1 MKFIVASLL
10 FLSSM
15 LGNVFANEVNVFTSR
30 HYESDIELYKKFTE
44 QTGIKV
50 NVISGED
57 GALQK
62 RIKEEDKDSKA
73 DLYITADA
81 GKLGTFEAEGLFQ
94 TGANS
99 NLIKSVVPEQL
110 RTEYWVGI
118 AKRARV
124 IFYDPSRTTPNP
136 NLSYEDL
143 SYPEFKGKIVIR
155 QSNSVYNQS
164 LVASLIENDGLEETK
179 IWVKEFVK
187 NFARPAKGNDRSQIL
202 AVAAGEADYAIANT
216 YYIALMLSG
225 EKGSEQEVAARKV
238 KILFPNQK
246 GRGAHMNISGAG
258 ILKHAPNKD
267 NAVKL
272 LEFLVTPEAQKHI
285 VNNTFE
291 YPIIDGVEPS
301 PLISQFGLDFKQ
313 DLETNVSTFAKRQ
326 AEALRIMTEAGW
338 N

>member
-81 GKLGTFEAEGLFQ
+81 GKLGAFEAEGLFQ
-94 TGANS
+94 TGASS

-124 IFYDPSRTTPNP
+124 IFYDPSRTTPDP

-143 SYPEFKGKIVIR
+143 SVPEFKGKIVIR

-246 GRGAHMNISGAG
+246 GRGTHMNISGAG
-258 ILKHAPNKD
+258 ILKYAPNKD

>member
-124 IFYDPSRTTPNP
+124 IFYDPSRTRPDP

-143 SYPEFKGKIVIR
+143 SVPEFKGKIVIR

-246 GRGAHMNISGAG
+246 GRGTHMNISGAG

>member
-62 RIKEEDKDSKA
+62 RIKEEGKDSKA

-94 TGANS
+94 TGVSS

-124 IFYDPSRTTPNP
+124 IFYDPSRTTPDP

-246 GRGAHMNISGAG
+246 GRGTHMNISGAG

-272 LEFLVTPEAQKHI
+272 LEFLVTPEAQQHI

>member
-246 GRGAHMNISGAG
+246 GRGTHMNISGAG
-258 ILKHAPNKD
+258 ILKYAPNKD

>member
-15 LGNVFANEVNVFTSR
+15 LGNVFAEEVNVFTSR

-62 RIKEEDKDSKA
+62 RIKEEGKDSKA

-81 GKLGTFEAEGLFQ
+81 GKLGAFEAEGLFQ
-94 TGANS
+94 TGASS

-124 IFYDPSRTTPNP
+124 IFYDPARTKPDP

-202 AVAAGEADYAIANT
+202 AVAAGEAEYAIANT

-246 GRGAHMNISGAG
+246 GRGTHMNISGAG
-258 ILKHAPNKD
+258 ILKYAPNKD

>member
-124 IFYDPSRTTPNP
+124 IFYDPTRTTPDP

-246 GRGAHMNISGAG
+246 GRGTHMNISGAG
-258 ILKHAPNKD
+258 ILKYAPNKD

>member
-124 IFYDPSRTTPNP
+124 IFYDPSRTTPDP

-143 SYPEFKGKIVIR
+143 SFPEFKGKIVIR

-246 GRGAHMNISGAG
+246 GRGTHMNISGAG
-258 ILKHAPNKD
+258 ILKYAPNKD

>member
-143 SYPEFKGKIVIR
+143 SFPEFKGKIVIR

-246 GRGAHMNISGAG
+246 GRGTHMNISGAG

>member
-1 MKFIVASLL
+1 MKFILASLL

-15 LGNVFANEVNVFTSR
+15 LGNVFADEVNVFTSR

-62 RIKEEDKDSKA
+62 RIKEEGKDSKA

-81 GKLGTFEAEGLFQ
+81 GKLGAFEAEGLFQ
-94 TGANS
+94 TGASS

-124 IFYDPSRTTPNP
+124 IFYDPARTTPDP

-246 GRGAHMNISGAG
+246 GRGTHMNISGAG

-267 NAVKL
+267 NAIKL

-291 YPIIDGVEPS
+291 YPIIGGVEPS

>member
-124 IFYDPSRTTPNP
+124 IFYDPSRTTPDP

-143 SYPEFKGKIVIR
+143 SVPEFKGKIVIR

-246 GRGAHMNISGAG
+246 GRGTHMNISGAG
-258 ILKHAPNKD
+258 ILKYAPNKD

>member
-246 GRGAHMNISGAG
+246 GRGTHMNISGAG

-272 LEFLVTPEAQKHI
+272 LEFLVTPEAQQHI

>member
-124 IFYDPSRTTPNP
+124 IFYDPTRTTPDP

-143 SYPEFKGKIVIR
+143 SFPEFKGKIVIR

-246 GRGAHMNISGAG
+246 GRGTHMNISGAG

>member
-94 TGANS
+94 TGASS

-124 IFYDPSRTTPNP
+124 IFYDPSRTRPDP

-143 SYPEFKGKIVIR
+143 SVPEFKGKIVIR

-246 GRGAHMNISGAG
+246 GRGTHMNISGAG
-258 ILKHAPNKD
+258 ILKYAPNKD

>member
-1 MKFIVASLL
+1 
-10 FLSSM
+10 M

-124 IFYDPSRTTPNP
+124 IFYDPSRTTPDP

-246 GRGAHMNISGAG
+246 GRGTHMNISGAG
-258 ILKHAPNKD
+258 ILKYAPNKD

>member
-81 GKLGTFEAEGLFQ
+81 GRLGTFEAEGLFQ

-124 IFYDPSRTTPNP
+124 IFYDPSRTTPDP

-143 SYPEFKGKIVIR
+143 SFPEFKGKIVIR

-179 IWVKEFVK
+179 IWVKEFVN

-225 EKGSEQEVAARKV
+225 EKGSEQAVAARKV

-246 GRGAHMNISGAG
+246 GRGTHMNISGAG
-258 ILKHAPNKD
+258 ILKYAPNKD

>member
-94 TGANS
+94 TGASS

-124 IFYDPSRTTPNP
+124 IFYDPTRTTPDP

-143 SYPEFKGKIVIR
+143 SVPEFKGKIVIR

-246 GRGAHMNISGAG
+246 GRGTHMNISGAG
-258 ILKHAPNKD
+258 ILKYAPNKD

>member
-202 AVAAGEADYAIANT
+202 AVAAGEAEYAIANT

-246 GRGAHMNISGAG
+246 GRGTHMNISGAG

-301 PLISQFGLDFKQ
+301 PLISQFGFDFKQ

>member
-202 AVAAGEADYAIANT
+202 AVAAGEAEYAIANT

-246 GRGAHMNISGAG
+246 GRGTHMNISGAG
-258 ILKHAPNKD
+258 ILKYAPNKD

>member
-30 HYESDIELYKKFTE
+30 HYKSDIELYKKFTE

-62 RIKEEDKDSKA
+62 RIEEEGKDSKA

-81 GKLGTFEAEGLFQ
+81 GKLGAFEAEGLFQ
-94 TGANS
+94 TGASS

-124 IFYDPSRTTPNP
+124 IFYDPSRTKPDP

-246 GRGAHMNISGAG
+246 GRGTHMNISGAG

-272 LEFLVTPEAQKHI
+272 LEFLVTPEAQQHI

>member
-1 MKFIVASLL
+1 MKFILASLL

-15 LGNVFANEVNVFTSR
+15 LGNVFADEVNVFTSR

-62 RIKEEDKDSKA
+62 RIKEEGKDSKA

-81 GKLGTFEAEGLFQ
+81 GNLGAFEAEGLFQ
-94 TGANS
+94 TGASS

-124 IFYDPSRTTPNP
+124 IFYDPARTTPDP

-202 AVAAGEADYAIANT
+202 AVAAGEAEYAIANT

-246 GRGAHMNISGAG
+246 GRGTHMNISGAG
-258 ILKHAPNKD
+258 ILKYAPNKD
-267 NAVKL
+267 NAIKL

-291 YPIIDGVEPS
+291 YPIIGGVEPS
-301 PLISQFGLDFKQ
+301 PLISQFGLNFKQ

>member
-124 IFYDPSRTTPNP
+124 IFYDPSRTRPDP

-143 SYPEFKGKIVIR
+143 SFPEFKGKIVIR

-246 GRGAHMNISGAG
+246 GRGTHMNISGAG
-258 ILKHAPNKD
+258 ILKYAPNKD

>member
-15 LGNVFANEVNVFTSR
+15 LGNVFADEVNVFTSR

-44 QTGIKV
+44 RTGIKV

-62 RIKEEDKDSKA
+62 RIKEEGKDSKA

-81 GKLGTFEAEGLFQ
+81 GKLGAFEAEGLFQ
-94 TGANS
+94 TGASS

-143 SYPEFKGKIVIR
+143 SYPEFKGKVVIR

-246 GRGAHMNISGAG
+246 GRGTHMNISGAG
-258 ILKHAPNKD
+258 ILKYAPNKD

-291 YPIIDGVEPS
+291 YPIIGGVEPS

>member
-44 QTGIKV
+44 RTGIKV

-124 IFYDPSRTTPNP
+124 IFYDPSRTRPDP

-246 GRGAHMNISGAG
+246 GRGTHMNISGAG
-258 ILKHAPNKD
+258 ILKYAPNKD

-272 LEFLVTPEAQKHI
+272 LEFLVTPEAQQHI

>member
-81 GKLGTFEAEGLFQ
+81 GRLGTFEAEGLFQ

-124 IFYDPSRTTPNP
+124 IFYDPTRTTPDP

-143 SYPEFKGKIVIR
+143 SVPEFKGKIVIR

-246 GRGAHMNISGAG
+246 GRGTHMNISGAG
-258 ILKHAPNKD
+258 ILKYAPNKD

-291 YPIIDGVEPS
+291 YPIIGGVEPS
-301 PLISQFGLDFKQ
+301 PLISQFGLNFKQ

>member
-164 LVASLIENDGLEETK
+164 LVASLVENDGLEETK

-246 GRGAHMNISGAG
+246 GRGTHMNISGAG

>member
-94 TGANS
+94 TGASS

-124 IFYDPSRTTPNP
+124 IFYDPARTKPDP

-246 GRGAHMNISGAG
+246 GRGTHMNISGAG

-272 LEFLVTPEAQKHI
+272 LEFLVTPEAQQHI

>member
-50 NVISGED
+50 NVISSED

-179 IWVKEFVK
+179 IWVKEFVN

-246 GRGAHMNISGAG
+246 GRGTHMNISGAG
-258 ILKHAPNKD
+258 ILKYAPNKD

>member
-124 IFYDPSRTTPNP
+124 IFYDPSRTRPDP

-143 SYPEFKGKIVIR
+143 SVPEFKGKIVIR

-246 GRGAHMNISGAG
+246 GRGTHMNISGAG
-258 ILKHAPNKD
+258 ILKYAPNKD

-272 LEFLVTPEAQKHI
+272 LEFLVTPEAQQHI

>member
-10 FLSSM
+10 FLSAM
-15 LGNVFANEVNVFTSR
+15 LGNVFASEVNVFTSR

-94 TGANS
+94 TGASS

-246 GRGAHMNISGAG
+246 GRGTHMNISGAG
-258 ILKHAPNKD
+258 ILKYAPNKD

>member
-179 IWVKEFVK
+179 IWVKEFVN

-246 GRGAHMNISGAG
+246 GRGTHMNISGAG

-272 LEFLVTPEAQKHI
+272 LEFLVTPEAQQHI

>member
-94 TGANS
+94 TGASS

-246 GRGAHMNISGAG
+246 GRGTHMNISGAG

-272 LEFLVTPEAQKHI
+272 LEFLVTPEAQQHI

>member
-124 IFYDPSRTTPNP
+124 IFYDPSRTTPDP

-143 SYPEFKGKIVIR
+143 SVPEFKGKIVIR

-246 GRGAHMNISGAG
+246 GRGTHMNISGAG

>member
-15 LGNVFANEVNVFTSR
+15 LGNVFAEEVNVFTSR

-94 TGANS
+94 TGASS

-124 IFYDPSRTTPNP
+124 IFYDSSRTTPDP

-246 GRGAHMNISGAG
+246 GRGTHMNISGAG

-272 LEFLVTPEAQKHI
+272 LEFLVTPEAQQHI

>member
-124 IFYDPSRTTPNP
+124 IFYDPSRTTPDP

-164 LVASLIENDGLEETK
+164 LVASLIENDGLEETN
-179 IWVKEFVK
+179 IWVKEFVN

-246 GRGAHMNISGAG
+246 GRGTHMNISGAG
-258 ILKHAPNKD
+258 ILKYAPNKD

-272 LEFLVTPEAQKHI
+272 LEFLVTPEAQQHI

>member
-94 TGANS
+94 TGASS

-124 IFYDPSRTTPNP
+124 IFYDPARTKPDP

-246 GRGAHMNISGAG
+246 GRGTHMNISGAG
-258 ILKHAPNKD
+258 ILKYAPNKD

-291 YPIIDGVEPS
+291 YPIIGGVEPS
-301 PLISQFGLDFKQ
+301 PLISQFGLNFKQ

>member
-94 TGANS
+94 TGASS

-124 IFYDPSRTTPNP
+124 IFYDPSRTTPDP

-179 IWVKEFVK
+179 IWVKEFVN

-246 GRGAHMNISGAG
+246 GRGTHMNISGAG

>member
-1 MKFIVASLL
+1 MKFILASLL

-15 LGNVFANEVNVFTSR
+15 LGNVFADEVNVFTSR

-62 RIKEEDKDSKA
+62 RIKEEGKDSKA

-81 GKLGTFEAEGLFQ
+81 GKLGAFEAEGLFQ
-94 TGANS
+94 TGASS

-124 IFYDPSRTTPNP
+124 IFYDPARTTPDP

-202 AVAAGEADYAIANT
+202 AVAAGEAEYAIANT

-246 GRGAHMNISGAG
+246 GRGTHMNISGAG

-267 NAVKL
+267 NAIKL

>member
-10 FLSSM
+10 FLSAM

-44 QTGIKV
+44 RTGIKV

-246 GRGAHMNISGAG
+246 GRGTHMNISGAG